1 MEFGLKK
8 CGVTVLERGK
18 LSKKEGIQLVN
29 GETIKEVGEEGSMY
43 LGIMEL
49 DRVKEQEMNKIFRNE
64 YMRRL
69 KLVMQSKLNGGNK
82 IKAVNTWAV
91 WWWSNQ
97 MDKG

>member
-1 MEFGLKK
+1 M
-8 CGVTVLERGK
+8 V
-18 LSKKEGIQLVN
+18 I
-29 GETIKEVGEEGSMY
+29 ETIKEVSEEGYKY

-49 DRVKEQEMNKIFRNE
+49 DRVKEQEMKKIFRNE

-91 WWWSNQ
+91 ALL
-97 MDKG
+97 